1 MKQYFKYDHFGAI
14 ILAEF
19 FIIGEAFVTN
29 NIHWVVFGGIGLYDH
44 SVSRFVILSSRN
56 VGVVL
61 PSPAA
66 MRCLPKRWQKN
77 MSVQGGRCPRAVS
90 PQQKKVY
97 GTSWF

>member
-1 MKQYFKYDHFGAI
+1 MRDVKQYFKYDVFGAI

-56 VGVVL
+56 VGLVL

-66 MRCLPKRWQKN
+66 MRCLPKRWQGN
-77 MSVQGGRCPRAVS
+77 MKVQRGLCP
-90 PQQKKVY
+90 
-97 GTSWF
+97 